1 MSKPEMQVKTTRYE
15 SQSDTQRQTASEP
28 SFKYPSFE
36 HLFTS
41 TGANGLTEV
50 RSRLQLTKQSLE
62 RVVRQGPP
70 EDAERARRVI
80 KSYETVIGFFTE
92 IEPTG

>member
-1 MSKPEMQVKTTRYE
+1 MSKPKMQVKTTLYE
-15 SQSDTQRQTASEP
+15 SPSDTESQTASEP

-41 TGANGLTEV
+41 NGANGLTEV
-50 RSRLQLTKQSLE
+50 RSRLQFTKQNLE
-62 RVVRQGPP
+62 RVVRQGSP
-70 EDAERARRVI
+70 EDAERARCVI

-92 IEPTG
+92 IESTG